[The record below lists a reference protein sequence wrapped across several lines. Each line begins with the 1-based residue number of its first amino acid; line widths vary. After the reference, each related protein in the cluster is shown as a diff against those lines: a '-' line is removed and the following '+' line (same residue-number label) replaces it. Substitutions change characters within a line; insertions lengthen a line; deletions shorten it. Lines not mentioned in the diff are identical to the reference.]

1 MSGNSKP
8 STNVKHDLMKSQK
21 LLLSLNF
28 PQTLIHFIDTSPVLT
43 KCKYIP
49 RSGAQILV
57 ANSYSLQ
64 MIFSKIQLFDVF
76 TKFRNNAPLFISV
89 SIHSTSNF
97 VEKQREKVII
107 LKCISAL
114 YKLNCH
120 LILDITR
127 VSCGNWKEFVCN
139 VQMAWRYLHFS
150 RIDIKMQF
158 SLKSILFVLFY
169 CSRNKRESNVLL
181 LS

>member
-1 MSGNSKP
+1 MFCNQIRTLGHIR
-8 STNVKHDLMKSQK
+8 TNGHGE
-21 LLLSLNF
+21 
-28 PQTLIHFIDTSPVLT
+28 IRVLT
-43 KCKYIP
+43 FWNLNKLGLLE
-49 RSGAQILV
+49 SGADARAL
-57 ANSYSLQ
+57 
-64 MIFSKIQLFDVF
+64 KIQLFDVF

-127 VSCGNWKEFVCN
+127 KSCGN
-139 VQMAWRYLHFS
+139 
-150 RIDIKMQF
+150 
-158 SLKSILFVLFY
+158 
-169 CSRNKRESNVLL
+169 
-181 LS
+181 